1 MSLFREI
8 LLHGVV
14 VLSELSDLLLM
25 FFTLSIKEEDGS
37 GGLFISV
44 NRVLSS
50 GSCSSELDKGRE
62 GNSAFCACRPVALA
76 RSTHCCIHPL
86 LSVHF
91 GVNVQL
97 QD

>member
-1 MSLFREI
+1 
-8 LLHGVV
+8 
-14 VLSELSDLLLM
+14 
-25 FFTLSIKEEDGS
+25 
-37 GGLFISV
+37 
-44 NRVLSS
+44 
-50 GSCSSELDKGRE
+50 LDKGRE